1 MEREE
6 ERQPT
11 EDREA
16 KNSEQIR
23 KREIEQQ
30 TQQQIQSLDWVLPT
44 RTKRHLF
51 NHRAYVTKISLNPFD
66 FDFHKIP

>member
-1 MEREE
+1 MWIGLQLTIINEVIRKCDSGKEREE

-11 EDREA
+11 EDKKA

-30 TQQQIQSLDWVLPT
+30 IQQQMLSLD
-44 RTKRHLF
+44 
-51 NHRAYVTKISLNPFD
+51 
-66 FDFHKIP
+66 